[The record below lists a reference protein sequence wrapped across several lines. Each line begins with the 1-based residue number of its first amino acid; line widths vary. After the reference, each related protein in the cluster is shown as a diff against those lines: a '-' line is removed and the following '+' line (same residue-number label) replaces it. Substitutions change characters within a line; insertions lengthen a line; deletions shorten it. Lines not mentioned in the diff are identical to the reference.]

1 MRRGAAR
8 PAQHPAGR
16 PGSRRR
22 HVTYPNRQALAE
34 TLRPHPAHLL
44 HRRAAL
50 IVTLAA
56 RPADR
61 QASLQRVRAAI
72 ARANDGELPAD
83 DTDIAELAVAL
94 SDPRVRD
101 ASLTH
106 SLDGHARAAQRL
118 WTALVRSTPAPHR
131 AEPAVLLAI
140 TAYLHGEGALVSI
153 ATDTA
158 LQARPRHA
166 LAAVIQLA
174 LRAGLPPDDMRAAVA
189 ALPHAG

>member
-131 AEPAVLLAI
+131 AEPAVLLAV